1 MKTRRIY
8 IREETFDAIVLPAAP
23 VVGDKYPDNNIVES
37 VEHTD
42 ADMDNQPG
50 ENVWPEAFR
59 VVTADPDSG
68 ERIIRYCVVPFKWDP
83 RDLIKIVMD
92 NDEENIQHMT
102 ESQAADILSWL
113 LRDDANN
120 EIPED
125 LTASEFARIWNE
137 IKETN

>member
-8 IREETFDAIVLPAAP
+8 IQEEAFDAIVVSAAP
-23 VVGDKYPDNNIVES
+23 VVGDKYFDNNIVES
-37 VEHTD
+37 VEHAD
-42 ADMDNQPG
+42 ADMDNQPS

-68 ERIIRYCVVPFKWDP
+68 ERMERYCVVPFKWSP
-83 RDLIKIVMD
+83 RDLIQIVMD
-92 NDEENIQHMT
+92 SDEENIQHMT

-113 LRDDANN
+113 FRDDSNN

-125 LTASEFARIWNE
+125 LTAAEFARIWNE
-137 IKETN
+137 IKGN